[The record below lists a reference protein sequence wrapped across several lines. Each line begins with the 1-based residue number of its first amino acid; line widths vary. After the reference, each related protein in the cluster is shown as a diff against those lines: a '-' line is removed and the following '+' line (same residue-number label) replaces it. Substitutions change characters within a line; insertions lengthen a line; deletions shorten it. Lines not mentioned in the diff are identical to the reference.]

1 MSLENKYYYQ
11 RFELPQIRFAR
22 AHHEDDWEI
31 FLRRIGLDREKDD
44 PNQLLQEHLL
54 DNFATH
60 LMGNIHWY
68 EKKVIKEKS
77 IRLIYIFLSLSLLF
91 LIPVAVAVIA
101 KTGSLAAE
109 ITVILTGIAALYFSA
124 SKWLQSRNL
133 IAIYWQTKS
142 NLKSRLYALE
152 DKWYH
157 DDEWTEARI
166 QALVSDLKAAV
177 KFGMDA
183 QKIEKQ
189 LFFQNYTSERIPFQ
203 KTISVNDQFK
213 EELARLTEEADEP
226 TNKAFK

>member
-22 AHHEDDWEI
+22 THHEDDWKI
-31 FLRRIGLDREKDD
+31 FLRRIDLDREKDD

-77 IRLIYIFLSLSLLF
+77 IRLVYIFLSLSLLF
-91 LIPVAVAVIA
+91 LVPVAVAAIA
-101 KTGSLAAE
+101 KTESLAAE
-109 ITVILTGIAALYFSA
+109 ITVILTGMVALYLSLI
-124 SKWLQSRNL
+124 KWLKSRNL
-133 IAIYWQTKS
+133 IALYWQTKS

-152 DKWYH
+152 DKWHH
-157 DDEWTEARI
+157 DGKWTDAHL
-166 QALVSDLKAAV
+166 QGLVSDLKAAV
-177 KFGMDA
+177 KFGMDT

-189 LFFQNYTSERIPFQ
+189 LFFQNYTSEKIPLQ
-203 KTISVNDQFK
+203 KTISVDDQFK
-213 EELARLTEEADEP
+213 EEFARLTEEADEP
-226 TNKAFK
+226 TNRAYK